1 MARRHV
7 TVGLT
12 GDGGDE
18 VFCGY
23 TRHVWSHRL
32 WKFIRA
38 MPRTLRRAAAAALLS
53 APPQLWDSL
62 FQISGP
68 CLPSAMKHRLAG
80 QKLHKLAG
88 LLGLGNLESVYQTL
102 VSHWNDP
109 TEIVIGS
116 KEPQTAITTPGDWAK
131 GLEFTE
137 QMMFLDTLT
146 FLPDDMLTKV
156 DRASMAVGLEA
167 RVPLLDP
174 RVVEFAWR
182 LPMSMK
188 LRGHQG
194 KWILRELL
202 AKYVPRPLVTGPKAG
217 FSIPLD
223 RWLRGPL
230 REWADSLLD
239 ERRIREDGFFQAPPI
254 RKKWAEHLSGKRA
267 SQNHLWAILMFQ
279 AWWDENRRPCSVAAD
294 GMGDH
299 SFLNESISGSPDRE
313 LARKHA

>member
-1 MARRHV
+1 M
-7 TVGLT
+7 
-12 GDGGDE
+12 
-18 VFCGY
+18 
-23 TRHVWSHRL
+23 
-32 WKFIRA
+32 
-38 MPRTLRRAAAAALLS
+38 
-53 APPQLWDSL
+53 
-62 FQISGP
+62 
-68 CLPSAMKHRLAG
+68 
-80 QKLHKLAG
+80 
-88 LLGLGNLESVYQTL
+88 YQTL

-109 TEIVIGS
+109 AEIVIGS
-116 KEPQTAITTPGDWAK
+116 EEPPTVITTPGDWAK
-131 GLEFTE
+131 RLQFTE

-202 AKYVPRPLVTGPKAG
+202 AKYVPRPQVTRVKSG

-230 REWADSLLD
+230 REWAESLLG

-267 SQNHLWAILMFQ
+267 WQHHLWGILMFQ
-279 AWWDENRRPCSVAAD
+279 AWWGETCQPRQQIIPD
-294 GMGDH
+294 
-299 SFLNESISGSPDRE
+299 SFIEVS
-313 LARKHA
+313 ARNHA